1 MCRRAFNEQSS
12 PKGGSGHVYKE
23 VRLGFLDSSEK
34 GFEEQ
39 IRDFQLYKG
48 NKGITG
54 RRTACLKACRH

>member
-1 MCRRAFNEQSS
+1 M
-12 PKGGSGHVYKE
+12 YKV
-23 VRLGFLDSSEK
+23 VRLGFLASSEK

-54 RRTACLKACRH
+54 RRTACLKAGRHRRAYCALPTTSNLV